1 MPFTTVERVDRGLVT
16 AIPPQLV
23 PLGAWVTANN
33 FSFRNA
39 CAELVP
45 GWDNIAVTGLTG
57 IPFLIDEF
65 YGPNGYR
72 LMLVTSTGSYFV
84 NGDVMS
90 GVWADISGLSTTTPY
105 IWSAQY
111 NQVWYCGGYAK
122 TAYKWTTGSASTVA
136 AIPKGEFGVMWA
148 NRLFV
153 GNTDSDNSRVHYS
166 NNGDPETWDAT
177 DVFNEFEEAGG
188 GITALLPISPSELCV
203 HKATGLW
210 RILFVGGAVP
220 FRTQFVPGV
229 PGAQFAR
236 WACNGPLGE
245 QFWIA
250 RDNIYLW
257 LGGGLPR
264 PIGDPIFDT
273 LMTAQRQHVLAALDL
288 WCWYD
293 SVEGVY
299 LVAYRGSAGA
309 GDEAHQSL
317 YAYAYDPFTSTWS
330 HRTLHARSAVAYY
343 DQWATDELGY
353 RSMIAGRSGGS
364 NHVSVMGR
372 SYSLPGD
379 TAIAGLLKSG
389 IFTLGDDAAEVKTVK
404 SVRLFTDSETPT
416 AGTVTVQVHYG
427 DDPGN
432 LTAGTA
438 RTLDLSSGEDRVVY
452 PDPAGV
458 TGRRFQ
464 LQINASIRG
473 KVFRLTGFEI
483 EWEDAGHTA

>member
-1 MPFTTVERVDRGLVT
+1 MPTTVVKRVDKGLVS

-23 PLGAWVTANN
+23 PAGAWVTADN
-33 FSFRNA
+33 FSFHNA

-57 IPFLIDEF
+57 RPFLIDEF
-65 YGPNGYR
+65 HGPYGRR
-72 LMLVTSTGSYFV
+72 LMLITSTGSYYV
-84 NGDVMS
+84 AGDVMS
-90 GVWADISGLSTTTPY
+90 GVWTDITGMSATTPL

-111 NQVWYCGGYAK
+111 NEVWYCGGYAK
-122 TAYKWTTGSASTVA
+122 TAYKWTTGTASTVA
-136 AIPKGEFGVMWA
+136 EIPKGEFAVIWA

-153 GNTDSDNSRVHYS
+153 ANTDATGGTTRVYYS

-177 DVFNEFEEAGG
+177 DVFNELEEAGG
-188 GITALLPISPSELCV
+188 PITGLLPISPSELCV
-203 HKATGLW
+203 HKATGIW
-210 RILFVGGAVP
+210 RILFVGGALP

-229 PGAQFAR
+229 QGAQFAR
-236 WACNGPLGE
+236 WACNGPHGA

-257 LGGGLPR
+257 LGGDGPR

-273 LMTAQRQHVLAALDL
+273 LMTAQRQHLLAPVDL

-299 LVAYRGSAGA
+299 VVAYRGSVGV
-309 GDEAHQSL
+309 GDEAFQSL
-317 YAYAYDPFTSTWS
+317 FAYAYDPFANVWS

-343 DQWATDELGY
+343 DQWSTPEIGY
-353 RSMIAGRSGGS
+353 RSLIAGRSGGS

-379 TAIAGLLKSG
+379 TVIAGLLKSG
-389 IFTLGDDAAEVKTVK
+389 ADIIGKSPGQVKRI
-404 SVRLFTDSETPT
+404 SQIRLFTDSETPT
-416 AGTVTVQVHYG
+416 AGTVTAQVNFG
-427 DDPGN
+427 DDPAN

-438 RTLDLSSGEDRVVY
+438 QTLDLASGKDRIIQ
-452 PDPAGV
+452 PNT
-458 TGRRFQ
+458 TGRWNQ

-473 KVFRLTGFEI
+473 KVFRLTGFEVN
-483 EWEDAGHTA
+483 WKKAGHSG